1 MNTQMAIAM
10 NEALKA
16 KGLPPKPQTELVWRY
31 IKDHP
36 GIKLSALDKVFTHPV
51 AQTLHALYIRKMVI
65 RTPETTLV
73 KGHQREVF
81 TYKVAMPEYE
91 LLPLPAKPQKPKKAS
106 AVQLP
111 LALPSAAPSPLPMP
125 LPQLAEQAAP
135 APKQLANDDLDEYID
150 SLSVG
155 KARELYAK
163 LKVIFG

>member
-16 KGLPPKPQTELVWRY
+16 KGIPPKPQTELVWRY

-36 GIKLSALDKVFTHPV
+36 GIKLSALGKVFTHSV

-73 KGHQREVF
+73 KGRKREVF

-91 LLPLPAKPQKPKKAS
+91 LLPLPVKAQKA
-106 AVQLP
+106 
-111 LALPSAAPSPLPMP
+111 AAPAPLPMP
-125 LPQLAEQAAP
+125 LPAFPVYAQT
-135 APKQLANDDLDEYID
+135 PKQLASDDLDEYID
-150 SLSVG
+150 SLPLG
-155 KARELYAK
+155 KARKLYAK
-163 LKVIFG
+163 LKAIFG

>member
-16 KGLPPKPQTELVWRY
+16 KGLPPKPQIELVWRY

-36 GIKLSALDKVFTHPV
+36 GIKLSALDKVFTHSV
-51 AQTLHALYIRKMVI
+51 AQTLHTLYIRKMVI

-73 KGHQREVF
+73 GGRKREVF

-91 LLPLPAKPQKPKKAS
+91 LLPLPVKAQKA
-106 AVQLP
+106 
-111 LALPSAAPSPLPMP
+111 AAPAPAPLPMP
-125 LPQLAEQAAP
+125 LPAFPVYAQT
-135 APKQLANDDLDEYID
+135 PKQLASDELDEYID
-150 SLSVG
+150 SLPLG
-155 KARELYAK
+155 KARKLYAK